1 METSH
6 TRIHPGETD
15 ASCVT
20 VIAWRFCADAAP
32 WMISMMMTQ
41 GKGKTGH
48 PPHEG
53 KGPLWTRR
61 SEHSVLKRSI
71 AKDNRIP
78 GEAFL
83 CIPGWY
89 AYPGAADGSKNS
101 LASYLVWM
109 MGDAGVAMHG

>member
-1 METSH
+1 MSRSCRPRRATRITIAGTALRTMAAPSDSMETSH

-48 PPHEG
+48 TPHTKE
-53 KGPLWTRR
+53 K
-61 SEHSVLKRSI
+61 
-71 AKDNRIP
+71 
-78 GEAFL
+78 GEAET
-83 CIPGWY
+83 
-89 AYPGAADGSKNS
+89 ADSTAKMMEKAALDQEE
-101 LASYLVWM
+101 
-109 MGDAGVAMHG
+109 